1 MSVGFNVPVDALHNV
16 ISGTT
21 ATEQPRLQL
30 QYMPTTSVSP
40 ILYQTVPLQ
49 AAKLAVATSA
59 PPSDAAACK
68 SAADRTLTND
78 HRRPSTF
85 RQRPTTSRV
94 RQRSS
99 AIGNSLPGI
108 TQSSRIIR
116 DGRSVGRS
124 VAPTTS
130 RLAAEA
136 AAAPCPTTR
145 RHIHLQTEYIASEEL
160 RLTVIF
166 TSIRQPGSDCAISN
180 AVVRTAIR
188 LNSIRRAFDCL

>member
-116 DGRSVGRS
+116 DGRSVGRLPRQLLGLPLKQPPHP
-124 VAPTTS
+124 VRPPGVTFIY
-130 RLAAEA
+130 R
-136 AAAPCPTTR
+136 PN
-145 RHIHLQTEYIASEEL
+145 IL
-160 RLTVIF
+160 RAK
-166 TSIRQPGSDCAISN
+166 S
-180 AVVRTAIR
+180 
-188 LNSIRRAFDCL
+188 FD